1 MIKKHDETSERQ
13 QSTQKDSGKD
23 GRKPTFPGYQTAH
36 SYAYD
41 LLKRF
46 SKDNRRYATEA
57 ESILWNLLRGK
68 QLGVRFRRQ
77 HPVEGYIPDFIC
89 LPCKLIIEVDGGYH
103 YLEGQPISDEERT
116 VYLEAKGY
124 HVLRFTNEEVIAAP
138 EKVLSLIKDE
148 LNKRLNMAE
157 QNNVLHHP
165 TTPSQVNQNSLD
177 PSTSGQSPR
186 VASPSQVNQ
195 DSLDPLTSGQSPRV
209 ASPSQVNQNSLD
221 PPTSGQS
228 SHIASPSQVNQNSL
242 DPPTSG
248 QSPRVAS
255 PSQVNQN
262 SPDPPTSGQ
271 SSRIASPSQVNQNSL
286 DPVGAPLL
294 RRGRGRLLVFSAPSG
309 SGKSTI
315 VQWLVKEHPELNLH
329 FSVSCTSRLPRGTE
343 QNGVEYFFISPEEF
357 KKKIENKE
365 FIEYEEVYKDRYY
378 GTLKSQVEQQI
389 SRGENV
395 VFDVDVKGGCN
406 IKQCYG
412 SQAMSIFV
420 QPPSI
425 EELRRRLNS
434 RGTDTPEVIE
444 QRLAKADY
452 ELSFARKFDH
462 IVVND
467 DLETAKQK
475 TYELLST
482 FLNQR

>member
-1 MIKKHDETSERQ
+1 MIKKHDETSEKQ
-13 QSTQKDSGKD
+13 QSTQKDCGKD
-23 GRKPTFPGYQTAH
+23 GRKPAFPGYQTAH

-165 TTPSQVNQNSLD
+165 TTPSQVNQNPLD
-177 PSTSGQSPR
+177 PP
-186 VASPSQVNQ
+186 
-195 DSLDPLTSGQSPRV
+195 TSGQSPRV

-228 SHIASPSQVNQNSL
+228 PRIASPSQVNQDSL
-242 DPPTSG
+242 
-248 QSPRVAS
+248 
-255 PSQVNQN
+255 
-262 SPDPPTSGQ
+262 DPPTSGQ

-412 SQAMSIFV
+412 SRAMSIFV

>member
-1 MIKKHDETSERQ
+1 MIKKHDETSDRQ

-23 GRKPTFPGYQTAH
+23 GRKPAFPGYQTAH

-89 LPCKLIIEVDGGYH
+89 LPYKLIIEVDGGYH

-165 TTPSQVNQNSLD
+165 TIRNNMFSESFQQEQHNVLHH
-177 PSTSGQSPR
+177 
-186 VASPSQVNQ
+186 
-195 DSLDPLTSGQSPRV
+195 
-209 ASPSQVNQNSLD
+209 
-221 PPTSGQS
+221 PT
-228 SHIASPSQVNQNSL
+228 
-242 DPPTSG
+242 T
-248 QSPRVAS
+248 
-255 PSQVNQN
+255 
-262 SPDPPTSGQ
+262 
-271 SSRIASPSQVNQNSL
+271 PSQVNQNSL

-412 SQAMSIFV
+412 SRAMSIFV

>member
-1 MIKKHDETSERQ
+1 MIKKHDETSDRQ

-23 GRKPTFPGYQTAH
+23 DRKPAFPGYQTAH

-89 LPCKLIIEVDGGYH
+89 LSCKLIIEVDGGYH

-177 PSTSGQSPR
+177 P
-186 VASPSQVNQ
+186 
-195 DSLDPLTSGQSPRV
+195 
-209 ASPSQVNQNSLD
+209 
-221 PPTSGQS
+221 
-228 SHIASPSQVNQNSL
+228 
-242 DPPTSG
+242 PTSG

-255 PSQVNQN
+255 PSQ
-262 SPDPPTSGQ
+262 
-271 SSRIASPSQVNQNSL
+271 INQNSL
-286 DPVGAPLL
+286 DPVGTPLL

-357 KKKIENKE
+357 KKKIENEE

-412 SQAMSIFV
+412 SRAMSIFV

>member
-1 MIKKHDETSERQ
+1 MIKKHDETSDRQ

-23 GRKPTFPGYQTAH
+23 NRKPAFPGYQTAH

-177 PSTSGQSPR
+177 P
-186 VASPSQVNQ
+186 
-195 DSLDPLTSGQSPRV
+195 
-209 ASPSQVNQNSLD
+209 
-221 PPTSGQS
+221 
-228 SHIASPSQVNQNSL
+228 
-242 DPPTSG
+242 
-248 QSPRVAS
+248 
-255 PSQVNQN
+255 
-262 SPDPPTSGQ
+262 
-271 SSRIASPSQVNQNSL
+271 
-286 DPVGAPLL
+286 VGAPLL

-412 SQAMSIFV
+412 SRAMSIFV